1 MRASL
6 FIGRGWGGVFAVL
19 AFLLSSCTA
28 ARHVPVSP
36 VSEGQAAA
44 VWEAYDAYSAARA
57 AENGPYRLSL
67 SLRMGEKGGTQ
78 RATAVLWSNGE
89 AMRAARSGQ
98 LGQLGQTAGF
108 GPVRLDV
115 MAGFG
120 TVVARVREAPGE
132 FVAYSP
138 RDNKAMTYS
147 GRGRVRLNMGLPA
160 PFGLRDVAALAR
172 GRFHE
177 VFGRAPGRAA
187 GAENGNVAF
196 AIAYDERAGVL
207 ELGPDGLPVR
217 WREDGERGWI
227 MEIDYAADDAGVLR
241 PRTVRLV
248 DGEGRSAVLLVK
260 KREQPERRFTADQ
273 LALHLPA
280 GVRLEPVRQ
289 GR

>member
-1 MRASL
+1 MRVPL
-6 FIGRGWGGVFAVL
+6 FISRGRGGLFVL
-19 AFLLSSCTA
+19 LCAAFLLSSCTA
-28 ARHVPVSP
+28 ARRAPAPSP
-36 VSEGQAAA
+36 VSGSDAAA
-44 VWEAYDAYSAARA
+44 VWEAYDAYAAARA
-57 AENGPYRLSL
+57 MEDGPYRIGA
-67 SLRMGEKGGTQ
+67 SLRVGEKGGTR
-78 RATAVLWSNGE
+78 RATAVIWGNGDE
-89 AMRAARSGQ
+89 AAAP
-98 LGQLGQTAGF
+98 

-160 PFGLRDVAALAR
+160 PFGLRDVTALLL

-177 VFGRAPGRAA
+177 VFGRIPGRATDA
-187 GAENGNVAF
+187 GDGKVAY
-196 AIAYDERAGVL
+196 AIAYGERAGTL
-207 ELGPDGLPVR
+207 ELRPDGLPVR
-217 WREDGERGWI
+217 WREEGAQGWS
-227 MEIDYAADDAGVLR
+227 MEIDYAADDAGVPR
-241 PRTVRLV
+241 PHTVRLV

-260 KREQPERRFTADQ
+260 NRETPGQRFTADQ
-273 LALHLPA
+273 LSLKLPA